1 MTTRLP
7 GRGYRCDVTGRADQE
22 REQIARELHDV
33 IAHSLSVMTVQAGA
47 VRRLLLPEQE
57 QERLA
62 LQAVEVTGREA
73 LTEMRRLVAMLRDD
87 DAEPELAPQPTLDRI
102 DLLIGAMRERG
113 LDVELEVEGEE
124 RELPPGID
132 LSAYRLLQ
140 EGLANVFRSV
150 GPSKA
155 WVVLRWGDHELELE
169 IADEGRN
176 DGSRS
181 PLDAASRGCESAP
194 RSSEARWTP
203 RGGMEAGSSSAPG
216 SRWSRPPDHTGRRP
230 GP

>member
-1 MTTRLP
+1 MTTWGTR
-7 GRGYRCDVTGRADQE
+7 RGYRCAVTGRADQE

-57 QERLA
+57 QERQA

-87 DAEPELAPQPTLDRI
+87 DAEPELAPQPSLDRL
-102 DLLIGAMRERG
+102 DSLIGTMRDRG
-113 LDVELEVEGEE
+113 LDVALEVEGEE

-140 EGLANVFRSV
+140 EGLTNVLRSV
-150 GPSKA
+150 GPSRA
-155 WVVLRWGDHELELE
+155 WVALRWSDHELELE
-169 IADEGRN
+169 IADEGRA
-176 DGSRS
+176 DGNPIAARRS
-181 PLDAASRGCESAP
+181 IAGMRERAALIGGTLDTDRRDGGGFVIRARLPLDEAA
-194 RSSEARWTP
+194 
-203 RGGMEAGSSSAPG
+203 
-216 SRWSRPPDHTGRRP
+216 
-230 GP
+230 

>member
-1 MTTRLP
+1 MTTWGLH
-7 GRGYRCDVTGRADQE
+7 RGYRCAVTGRADQE

-47 VRRLLLPEQE
+47 VRRLLLPEQD
-57 QERLA
+57 QERQA

-87 DAEPELAPQPTLDRI
+87 DEVAELAPQPSLDRLDI
-102 DLLIGAMRERG
+102 LIGTMRERG

-140 EGLANVFRSV
+140 EGLTNVLRSV
-150 GPSKA
+150 GPSRA
-155 WVVLRWGDHELELE
+155 WVAMRWGDHELVLE
-169 IADEGRN
+169 IADEGRA
-176 DGSRS
+176 DGIPIAARRS
-181 PLDAASRGCESAP
+181 VAGMRERAALIGGTLDTDRRDGGGFVVRARLPLDEAA
-194 RSSEARWTP
+194 
-203 RGGMEAGSSSAPG
+203 
-216 SRWSRPPDHTGRRP
+216 
-230 GP
+230 

>member
-1 MTTRLP
+1 
-7 GRGYRCDVTGRADQE
+7 VTGRADQE

-57 QERLA
+57 QERQA

-87 DAEPELAPQPTLDRI
+87 DEVAELAPQPTLNRLDI
-102 DLLIGAMRERG
+102 LIGTMRERG
-113 LDVELEVEGEE
+113 LDIQLEIEGEE

-140 EGLANVFRSV
+140 EALTNVLRSV
-150 GPSKA
+150 GPSRA
-155 WVVLRWGDHELELE
+155 WVTVRWSDHQLELE
-169 IADEGRN
+169 ITDEGRQ
-176 DGSRS
+176 DGVPIAARRS
-181 PLDAASRGCESAP
+181 VAGMRERAALVGGTLDTDRRDGGGFVVRARLPLDEAA
-194 RSSEARWTP
+194 
-203 RGGMEAGSSSAPG
+203 
-216 SRWSRPPDHTGRRP
+216 
-230 GP
+230 

>member
-1 MTTRLP
+1 M
-7 GRGYRCDVTGRADQE
+7 TGRADQE

-57 QERLA
+57 QERQA

-87 DAEPELAPQPTLDRI
+87 DAEPELAPQPSLDRL
-102 DLLIGAMRERG
+102 DTLIGTMRERG

-140 EGLANVFRSV
+140 EGLANVLRSV

-155 WVVLRWGDHELELE
+155 WVALRWGDHELELE
-169 IADEGRN
+169 IGDEGRQ
-176 DGSRS
+176 DGIPIAARRS
-181 PLDAASRGCESAP
+181 VAGMRERAALVGGTLDTR
-194 RSSEARWTP
+194 
-203 RGGMEAGSSSAPG
+203 AG
-216 SRWSRPPDHTGRRP
+216 TGRVRHP
-230 GP
+230 RAAPARRGRLTTQPRHPAP